1 MNIIRTLTLITL
13 LAALSGCAVLGSG
26 YYNPQDDQ
34 PAQLRP
40 QRDDATGGLPPTR
53 DGQCLCVPSGDGCSE
68 VIC

>member
-40 QRDDATGGLPPTR
+40 QRDDARVGYPRRETGSVCACQAATAA
-53 DGQCLCVPSGDGCSE
+53 VK
-68 VIC
+68 

>member
-40 QRDDATGGLPPTR
+40 QRDDATGR
-53 DGQCLCVPSGDGCSE
+53 QCLCVPSGDGCSE